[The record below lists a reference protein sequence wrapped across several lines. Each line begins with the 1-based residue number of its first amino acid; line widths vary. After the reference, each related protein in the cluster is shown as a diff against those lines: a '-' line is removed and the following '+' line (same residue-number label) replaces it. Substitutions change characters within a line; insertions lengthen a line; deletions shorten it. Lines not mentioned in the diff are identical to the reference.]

1 MLGIG
6 LLGVDI
12 EDPGLHLAV
21 AIFLDVTVEVSE
33 RVRVVDGERLGLD
46 QLFQLIAIVV
56 MSNARPPFLSIS

>member
-1 MLGIG
+1 
-6 LLGVDI
+6 
-12 EDPGLHLAV
+12 
-21 AIFLDVTVEVSE
+21 LDVTVEVSE